1 MNIAVIGAGS
11 WGTAIAALLAR
22 NSHAVRLWARSS
34 EVAAAI
40 NETHRNPRYLVD
52 ADLPAGITATADL
65 SAACEKADAVVV
77 VTPSPAMRSTA
88 EALAGVVGENTP
100 ICICTKGVESGTG
113 FVPCQVFESVLGNAN
128 RLAALSGPNHAE
140 EVVLGVPAGTVIA
153 SASAACAELFQEAFA
168 GQTFRVYTSDDVIG
182 VELCAACK
190 NIVAI
195 ACGVSYGL
203 GYGDNTA
210 AMLIPRGQA
219 EMARLVRACGGR
231 ELTCMG
237 LAGTGDMI
245 ATCMSRHS
253 RNRRFGELLA
263 AGKTLEDFTGATH
276 MVAEGAYASKS
287 VVELAEKLG
296 VDVPI
301 ARAVCAVVWEGMPI
315 PEAIGALM
323 DRTAKPE
330 FY

>member
-22 NSHAVRLWARSS
+22 NGHTVRLWARNP

-40 NETHRNPRYLVD
+40 NETHRNPRYLTD
-52 ADLPAGITATADL
+52 ADLPAGIVATADL
-65 SAACEKADAVVV
+65 TAACESADAVVV

-88 EALAGVVGENTP
+88 EALTAVVGEETP
-100 ICICTKGVESGTG
+100 ICICTKGVEAGTG
-113 FVPCQVFESVLGNAN
+113 FVPCQVFESVLGDPD

-140 EVVLGVPAGTVIA
+140 EIVLGVPAGTVIA
-153 SASAACAELFQEAFA
+153 SVSAACAALFQEAFA
-168 GQTFRVYTSDDVIG
+168 GPAFRVYTSDDVIG

-263 AGKTLEDFTGATH
+263 SGKTLEDFTGATH

-301 ARAVCAVVWEGMPI
+301 ARAVCAVVWEGEPI
-315 PEAIGALM
+315 AEAIAALM